1 MNCDRIRLSER
12 NDRNCMKNRI
22 IRILLVLLII
32 IHIAAPILELAIWGY
47 GITELLSD
55 LYNNAVIIILSIA
68 VLRLY
73 NSKGED
79 E

>member
-1 MNCDRIRLSER
+1 
-12 NDRNCMKNRI
+12 MKNRI

-68 VLRLY
+68 VLFLY

>member
-1 MNCDRIRLSER
+1 
-12 NDRNCMKNRI
+12 MKNRI

-55 LYNNAVIIILSIA
+55 LYNNAIIIILSIA

>member
-1 MNCDRIRLSER
+1 
-12 NDRNCMKNRI
+12 MKNRI

-32 IHIAAPILELAIWGY
+32 IHIAAPILKLAIWGY

-68 VLRLY
+68 VLFLY